1 MEIAKHLLISH
12 IIKSDCLLLGD
23 AYEITDMS
31 MFKIE
36 PNSCKKSLIDGTSD
50 REACHKYWTAVLVQ
64 MCTEQKVGAKLDKLG
79 IINYVPTQTE
89 IHQWSDRKK
98 KVERIVIPMV
108 VFVLVDKETEKNL
121 RTFSFIYKFIS
132 YPGQKEAAII
142 PNEQIEKLK
151 FMLNNA
157 DSNVEVSDSA
167 YEVGEEVEI
176 VRGPLKGF
184 YGELCYFEKG
194 KPKVGIYIEL
204 LGYACVSVNI
214 NDVKRK
220 NK

>member
-1 MEIAKHLLISH
+1 MGCKIAM
-12 IIKSDCLLLGD
+12 
-23 AYEITDMS
+23 YS
-31 MFKIE
+31 MKNNECGELNGESFV
-36 PNSCKKSLIDGTSD
+36 NGTSD
-50 REACHKYWTAVLVQ
+50 REAHPKYWTAVLVQ
-64 MCTEQKVGAKLDKLG
+64 MCTEQKVSTKLNKLG
-79 IINYVPTQTE
+79 ITNYVPTQTE

-98 KVERIVIPMV
+98 KIERIVIPMV
-108 VFVLVDKETEKNL
+108 VFVQIDKEIEKSL
-121 RTFSFIYKFIS
+121 ITYSFIYKFIS

-142 PNEQIEKLK
+142 PNDQIEKLK

-157 DSNVEVSDSA
+157 DSNVEVSDSV

-184 YGELCYFEKG
+184 SGELCYFEKG
-194 KPKVGIYIEL
+194 KPKVGIYLEL

-214 NDVKRK
+214 NDVISK

>member
-1 MEIAKHLLISH
+1 MSAC
-12 IIKSDCLLLGD
+12 KSNL
-23 AYEITDMS
+23 
-31 MFKIE
+31 
-36 PNSCKKSLIDGTSD
+36 NSCGESFVNGTND
-50 REACHKYWTAVLVQ
+50 REAHPKYWIAALVQ
-64 MCTEQKVGAKLDKLG
+64 MNCERKSADKLTTLG
-79 IINYVPTQTE
+79 ISNYVPTQTE

-98 KVERIVIPMV
+98 KFERIVIPMV
-108 VFVLVDKETEKNL
+108 VFVLVDKEIEKSL
-121 RTFSFIYKFIS
+121 ITYSFIYKFIS
-132 YPGQKEAAII
+132 YPGQKEAAVI

-157 DSNVEVSDSA
+157 DSNVEVSDSV

-184 YGELCYFEKG
+184 SGELCYFEKG
-194 KPKVGIYIEL
+194 KPKVGIYLEL
-204 LGYACVSVNI
+204 LGYAGVSVDI